1 MGGAGDDR
9 IFLGAGNDSS
19 GASEAGDPSEMFGD
33 DEVHG
38 GAGDDLIDD
47 NFGNNVLFGDQG
59 DDVLNAKYGHIEVG
73 QSVSVVE
80 YGSTDTLSGRAGN
93 DTLIG
98 DDGDIMTGGDGNDK
112 SAVARDFAREQVAA
126 QIVDFNMAEDALKIV
141 GTASSISS
149 IVYVFDSAQGGVVA
163 SVGGEEVAVLQ
174 GLVAA
179 DIPAITATFV
189 EG

>member
-80 YGSTDTLSGRAGN
+80 
-93 DTLIG
+93 
-98 DDGDIMTGGDGNDK
+98 
-112 SAVARDFAREQVAA
+112 
-126 QIVDFNMAEDALKIV
+126 
-141 GTASSISS
+141 
-149 IVYVFDSAQGGVVA
+149 
-163 SVGGEEVAVLQ
+163 
-174 GLVAA
+174 
-179 DIPAITATFV
+179 
-189 EG
+189 

>member
-1 MGGAGDDR
+1 
-9 IFLGAGNDSS
+9 
-19 GASEAGDPSEMFGD
+19 
-33 DEVHG
+33 
-38 GAGDDLIDD
+38 
-47 NFGNNVLFGDQG
+47 
-59 DDVLNAKYGHIEVG
+59 
-73 QSVSVVE
+73 
-80 YGSTDTLSGRAGN
+80 
-93 DTLIG
+93 
-98 DDGDIMTGGDGNDK
+98 MTGGDGNDK

-179 DIPAITATFV
+179 DIPAITAAFV